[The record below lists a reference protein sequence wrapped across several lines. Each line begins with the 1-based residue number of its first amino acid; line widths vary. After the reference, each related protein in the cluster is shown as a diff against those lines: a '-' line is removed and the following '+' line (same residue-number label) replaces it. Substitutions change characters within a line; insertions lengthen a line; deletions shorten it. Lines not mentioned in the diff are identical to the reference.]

1 MTAYRAYRLYQHTA
15 AYNCRRYVVV
25 AIPCETRRAA
35 PSIVDVLRSIN
46 WLSAARKLLT
56 AN

>member
-25 AIPCETRRAA
+25 IPRETRRAA